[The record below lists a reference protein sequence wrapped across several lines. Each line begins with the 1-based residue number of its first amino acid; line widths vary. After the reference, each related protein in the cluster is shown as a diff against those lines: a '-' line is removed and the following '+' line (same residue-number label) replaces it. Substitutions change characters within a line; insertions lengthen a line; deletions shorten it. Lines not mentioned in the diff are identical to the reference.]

1 MFDAVMVMGVSGVGK
16 STVGQM
22 IADIYG
28 GVFLDG
34 DDYHPPEN
42 VAWMA
47 QGKPLT
53 DDMRWPWL
61 TRIADAVNAERQHDM
76 TVFTCSALRKSYRD
90 HLRAAIPNLRIIYLE
105 ADEGVIAK
113 RIAARSDHFM
123 PVSLLHSQFAT
134 LEVPSD
140 VFARIDMHQPP
151 ELVAE
156 ALAEIF

>member
-1 MFDAVMVMGVSGVGK
+1 MVMGVSGVGK

-34 DDYHPPEN
+34 DDYHPPSN

-53 DDMRWPWL
+53 DEMRWPWL
-61 TRIADAVNAERQHDM
+61 TRLADEVNAERAHGM
-76 TVFTCSALRKSYRD
+76 TVFACSALRKSYRD
-90 HLRAAIPNLRIIYLE
+90 HLRAAIPDLRIVYLE
-105 ADEGVIAK
+105 AQEDVIAK
-113 RIAARSDHFM
+113 RVAQRSDHFM

-134 LEVPSD
+134 LEPPSE

-151 ELVAE
+151 EMVAE
-156 ALAEIF
+156 SLGQIFA